1 MQHWLWYVRDCHAG
15 ANEIVACGD
24 KAVACF
30 PFRMHV
36 RLEAN
41 TLLGLKD
48 MRLLL
53 LLLLACRSTVLEF
66 YEMRLNLSR
75 ELTEHK

>member
-1 MQHWLWYVRDCHAG
+1 ML
-15 ANEIVACGD
+15 
-24 KAVACF
+24 

-53 LLLLACRSTVLEF
+53 LLLACRSTVLGF